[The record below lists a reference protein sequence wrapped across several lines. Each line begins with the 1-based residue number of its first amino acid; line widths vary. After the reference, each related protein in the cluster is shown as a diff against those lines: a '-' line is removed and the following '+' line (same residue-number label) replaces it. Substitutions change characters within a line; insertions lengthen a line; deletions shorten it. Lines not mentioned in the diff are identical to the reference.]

1 MFFNVDATWNGFFYC
16 HEQWYRKTISGS
28 ELTMYNVV
36 ELYDRRRQNRATVE
50 LVPVHASAQNVYANW
65 IELLRYIKINVF
77 SCISYYLVT
86 LAGSVLLLKNK
97 IQYSSLGVFS
107 KTTKYKT
114 AELNAYELNSDSFH
128 KSYLNKKK

>member
-1 MFFNVDATWNGFFYC
+1 
-16 HEQWYRKTISGS
+16 
-28 ELTMYNVV
+28 MYNVV

-86 LAGSVLLLKNK
+86 LAGSALLLKNK

-128 KSYLNKKK
+128 KSYLNKKNKSMSETKKVDIFFVYRLLIFLCRIFLLV